1 MNRWAKIVL
10 ALTALAAAAWIGT
23 GVYGFRVADDATLT
37 RHTLV
42 SFLALVTI
50 VLGQG
55 WIAVF
60 AALSPRLVA
69 SATPSRPE
77 LVAGLRRVRRWAVS
91 AAVVAVLAV
100 LAQFVVANALYS
112 GRLDARTHALAGALS
127 AALLLASTAV
137 EGWALARHG
146 RAVDAAR
153 E

>member
-10 ALTALAAAAWIGT
+10 ALTALAAAGWIGT

-42 SFLALVTI
+42 SFVALVTI

-60 AALSPRLVA
+60 AAVSPRLVA
-69 SATPSRPE
+69 SAAPDRPE
-77 LVAGLRRVRRWAVS
+77 LVAAVRRVRLWAVG

-100 LAQFVVANALYS
+100 LAQFVVANALYP
-112 GRLDARTHALAGALS
+112 GRLDARAHALAGSVS
-127 AALLLASTAV
+127 AALLLVATAV
-137 EGWALARHG
+137 EAWALARHG
-146 RAVDAAR
+146 RAVDAAP